1 MTKRAA
7 AVILLLLIIPAVF
20 AVRGYVKW
28 KQENR
33 HVAEYGESIDE
44 IIVGVDTFKAVKNAG
59 DGGAEG
65 KEGEEEFMFELG
77 EFVGKV
83 GGSLTGAPLY
93 RVKNDTK
100 ELYYAVV
107 GERGPV
113 LFSESGRLEDVDP
126 DGGITALSFNSFRY
140 RTDDRGVIGAL
151 EAIAASKDSPATF
164 VPSDYATAG
173 EKKAAGGAIGIDSP
187 GIAGFRVFRVRTCL
201 GGSAVATG
209 SLGRIVL
216 ITGRN
221 RWYFISDDSYARE
234 KELSESAKDSDYVP
248 SYSAQRI
255 EGIADIRMLKAL
267 LDPDEEA
274 QTTAAAGAPELS
286 SAAAEG

>member
-28 KQENR
+28 KKENR

-44 IIVGVDTFKAVKNAG
+44 IIVGVDTYKAVKTAG
-59 DGGAEG
+59 DG
-65 KEGEEEFMFELG
+65 EGEEESFLFELG

-100 ELYYAVV
+100 ELYYALV
-107 GERGPV
+107 GEHGPV
-113 LFSESGRLEDVDP
+113 LYSESGRLEDVDP
-126 DGGITALSFNSFRY
+126 EGGITALSFNSFRY

-151 EAIAASKDSPATF
+151 EAIAESKDSPATF

-286 SAAAEG
+286 STAAEG